1 MMMTRS
7 RLDVLGSLSPYLFVL
22 GFAGGPSAHVVR

>member
-7 RLDVLGSLSPYLFVL
+7 RLDVDGPSPYLFVL
-22 GFAGGPSAHVVR
+22 GFADGAPVHEVR